1 MITFNINSRK
11 RLNRLSYKSPEEC
24 CWQVREK
31 SSILPSP
38 ENSMY
43 LEKWFQEK
51 QWKSLQ
57 CPTSIQ
63 TTKTSHSQLCSISTS
78 SSSTVSDTGVYLQAD
93 KTNGEAPVTFENKN
107 SEHHTSHNS
116 NCRSGLDSSNIFSN
130 IVSNGAEVIASTS
143 SYAYPKSKIYN
154 EITPMIECKIC
165 TGQTHQYDKRY
176 CFFPLPPYF
185 FVELLILYS
194 LGSLFAITFWKTCI
208 HTVCSLPHS

>member
-1 MITFNINSRK
+1 
-11 RLNRLSYKSPEEC
+11 
-24 CWQVREK
+24 
-31 SSILPSP
+31 
-38 ENSMY
+38 MY

-165 TGQTHQYDKRY
+165 TGQTHQYDKRGMVKDIQKVLSAHQDY
-176 CFFPLPPYF
+176 DIDSDESLSILIASRSQRCTRCRTIACVRAVPELVIRCTKLPYW
-185 FVELLILYS
+185 
-194 LGSLFAITFWKTCI
+194 TK
-208 HTVCSLPHS
+208 